1 MTAVTSKMRRMVLLY
16 MMTVAFFDVEVVGAV
31 NVFKQ
36 IDLDSDMALSRDEI
50 SSYLKQQVE
59 TMANAGGEQGE
70 EARKMMEDQDK
81 LVEEIFAHE
90 DKDKDGLISHDEFS
104 GPKHD
109 EL

>member
-1 MTAVTSKMRRMVLLY
+1 M
-16 MMTVAFFDVEVVGAV
+16 
-31 NVFKQ
+31 Q
-36 IDLDSDMALSRDEI
+36 
-50 SSYLKQQVE
+50 
-59 TMANAGGEQGE
+59 NAGGEQGE

-90 DKDKDGLISHDEFS
+90 DHDKDGVISHEEFS